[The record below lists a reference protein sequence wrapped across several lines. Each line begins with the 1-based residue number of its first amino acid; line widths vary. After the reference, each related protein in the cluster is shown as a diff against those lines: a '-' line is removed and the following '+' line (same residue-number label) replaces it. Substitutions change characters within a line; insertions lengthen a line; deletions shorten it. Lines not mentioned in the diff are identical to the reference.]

1 MARTALA
8 QLEDRLS
15 NAGEE
20 RPLLLVVDDDEAL
33 RMLLVHVLEELGY
46 HVLEAANGREAMKL
60 IWEHKDRL
68 EAVVLDRNMPEMNG
82 MNVVAL
88 MKESRELRWLPII
101 METVAD
107 RPAEIQEAV
116 AAGVFYYLTKPI
128 DMEVL
133 KTVIA
138 VASRETRQY
147 RGLVNELTKHNSGY
161 QCIETCQFRLRTL
174 VEADAVA
181 GLLANL
187 FGDPERAVAGLAELI
202 YNAVEHGNLGISYD
216 EKSKLIE
223 SGSWRQ
229 EVVRR
234 LELPEFK
241 DKYVEVSFRREPQG
255 CYVTVA
261 DQGKGF
267 RWRDYMH
274 IDPARARDNHGR
286 GIAQANMVNFDGL
299 AYNDKGNQV
308 TAFAANA
315 ANLEW

>member
-8 QLEDRLS
+8 ELEDKLLS
-15 NAGEE
+15 SGDH
-20 RPLLLVVDDDEAL
+20 RSWLLVVDDDEAL

-46 HVLEAANGREAMKL
+46 HVLEASNGRAAMKL

-116 AAGVFYYLTKPI
+116 VAGVFYYLTKPI

-133 KTVIA
+133 KTVVG

-147 RGLVNELTKHNSGY
+147 RALVNELTKHNPGFH
-161 QCIETCQFRLRTL
+161 CIETCQFRLRTL

-181 GLLANL
+181 GLLANF
-187 FGDPERAVAGLAELI
+187 FGDPERVIPGLAELI
-202 YNAVEHGNLGISYD
+202 YNAIEHGNLAIAYD
-216 EKSKLIE
+216 EKSKLIDE
-223 SGSWRQ
+223 GIWRQ
-229 EVVRR
+229 EIMRR
-234 LELPEFK
+234 LELPEYKEKF
-241 DKYVEVSFRREPQG
+241 VEVSFRREPQG

-274 IDPARARDNHGR
+274 IDPARAIDNHGR

-299 AYNDKGNQV
+299 TYNDKGNQV
-308 TAFAANA
+308 TAFSANA